1 MIGKIVVSCTT
12 NNFFTIEK
20 MMEINEIESNL
31 EMDVPI
37 GLYYGVYVQIV
48 ENSLI
53 GIAVLIVAVCS
64 VITIRALNSST
75 VESIGPGD
83 RSDSSN
89 NRRATVMV
97 LLLSFVFVVIN
108 GAWIIIICASQ
119 RNILINLSREN
130 NPLKAVIESF
140 DKSAPANF
148 ITIVMMP
155 GNSIINPLIYITR
168 NSLLHEYTKMLLKK
182 SLREAWKSLQKIGS
196 VALGIMKTSL

>member
-1 MIGKIVVSCTT
+1 
-12 NNFFTIEK
+12 
-20 MMEINEIESNL
+20 
-31 EMDVPI
+31 MDVPI
-37 GLYYGVYVQIV
+37 GLYYGVYVLIV

-75 VESIGPGD
+75 VENIGPGD

-97 LLLSFVFVVIN
+97 LLLSFAFVVIN
-108 GAWIIIICASQ
+108 GAWIIIICATQ
-119 RNILINLSREN
+119 RNILISLSREN

-140 DKSAPANF
+140 SKSAIANF

-155 GNSIINPLIYITR
+155 ANSIINPLIYITR

-182 SLREAWKSLQKIGS
+182 CLREVWKSLQGIGS
-196 VALGIMKTSL
+196 VALGLMKTSV